1 MAGRRFELPAR
12 RKASC
17 DRSGCNAL
25 FHHMLPIAANLLLL
39 MFLDHARNARQ
50 STLKAAILF
59 DDCQTHILV
68 LAYSKG
74 SATGG

>member
-1 MAGRRFELPAR
+1 
-12 RKASC
+12 
-17 DRSGCNAL
+17 
-25 FHHMLPIAANLLLL
+25 MLPIAANLLLL

-59 DDCQTHILV
+59 DDCQTHIFV